1 MNLLIQHQIFG
12 IIIED
17 YQFTPPLGSFVTQNL
32 TTSNFQMYTSHVT
45 KYMSILIDIF
55 RKKILLIFI
64 FDKLSCIYFD
74 ETLIGD
80 VLIRQAMEELY
91 AICRQVQNGKILNV
105 DI

>member
-1 MNLLIQHQIFG
+1 
-12 IIIED
+12 
-17 YQFTPPLGSFVTQNL
+17 
-32 TTSNFQMYTSHVT
+32 MYTSHVT